1 MRPWT
6 MLAAALLWLPA
17 GPLIAAGL
25 ADGVPGHP
33 GLTHQ
38 TLLRRIIPDLA
49 PEGANTLTGHI
60 GVPLRHIEGEQAAS
74 NLPERFS
81 LYSLTVMQIP
91 GDKNR
96 IVLFA
101 NLGPSRDSVSAFAL
115 LALFAFEPEAALL
128 DAVAVGADRFVSPRD
143 GAPPLLAPGA
153 PLIVINS
160 THHNSHQSYGS
171 TALIFPRANR
181 FTLLATISTLGESN
195 CRERRVHESLV
206 STFPDAGPYRA
217 VLATVRET
225 VTQPGPDCGDPK
237 KPRSGITAHRALY
250 RWDARRERFVTASRA
265 LERLAARN
273 ATRY

>member
-6 MLAAALLWLPA
+6 MLAAALFCLPA
-17 GPLIAAGL
+17 CPLIAADL

-33 GLTHQ
+33 GLTYQ
-38 TLLRRIIPDLA
+38 TLLKRIIPDLA
-49 PEGANTLTGHI
+49 PEGANGLTGHI
-60 GVPLRHIEGEQAAS
+60 GVPFRHIEGRQAETD
-74 NLPERFS
+74 LPEQFS
-81 LYSLTVMQIP
+81 LYSLTVMRVP
-91 GDKNR
+91 GDTGK

-101 NLGPSRDSVSAFAL
+101 DLGPSRDIVSAFAL
-115 LALFAFEPEAALL
+115 LALFALRPEVTLL
-128 DAVAVGADRFVSPRD
+128 DTVGVGADRFVSMRD
-143 GAPPLLAPGA
+143 GPPPMLAPGA
-153 PLIVINS
+153 PLIVIDS

-195 CRERRVHESLV
+195 CRERRVHEALV
-206 STFPDAGPYRA
+206 STLPDAGPYRA

-225 VTQPGPDCGDPK
+225 VTQPGPDCGNPR